1 VAAALV
7 AAALVVTVLA
17 MTAGCGDEGSIAGL
31 VDGDGGGPSSHDD
44 PMADDDGDGIANSE
58 DNCWKVSNKGQTD
71 TDGDGY
77 GDACD
82 NCPKVPNWSQTD
94 DDKDGVGDV
103 CDPDPPAKT
112 CGDKETTFTRL
123 KANAFLLLDKSG
135 SMQTD
140 NKMSQAK
147 SALNTLANSLYNKLR
162 FGFAYF
168 PGKKG
173 NSCAAPTRTLAM
185 GSHTAAKIRA
195 AYASLSPSG
204 MTPMAQ
210 ALETTRTNGW
220 TKAASDPNDASRRK
234 SVVLITDGQP
244 NCGKSASDVVAEAT
258 KLKSAGITVHV
269 VGFGS
274 GVSPA
279 TLDAVA
285 KAGGT
290 NNPKDPA
297 HRYYQANNAA
307 ALASALKSIG
317 TSLVSCTVALTDKPP
332 DPNKIYVMVDGKT
345 LKRDDPN
352 GFSYNAAKNTITI
365 KGTACSALKSATNPK
380 IRVIFGCKLDTKI
393 E

>member
-1 VAAALV
+1 MAALV
-7 AAALVVTVLA
+7 AALVV
-17 MTAGCGDEGSIAGL
+17 TAGCGDEGSGGTTDLA
-31 VDGDGGGPSSHDD
+31 DGGGKPVSWDD

-82 NCPKVPNWSQTD
+82 NCPKVANWSQTD

-103 CDPDPPAKT
+103 CDPDPPSKT

-123 KANAFLLLDKSG
+123 KANVFLLLDKSG
-135 SMQTD
+135 SMSSS

-147 SALNTLANSLYNKLR
+147 TALNTLATSLYNKLR

-168 PGKKG
+168 PGKG
-173 NSCAAPTRTLAM
+173 SSCAVPTRTLAM
-185 GSHTAAKIRA
+185 GSHTAAKLKA
-195 AYASLSPSG
+195 AWAGLSPGG

-210 ALETTRTNGW
+210 ALETTRTKGW
-220 TKAASDPNDASRRK
+220 TKGANDPQDASRRK
-234 SVVLITDGQP
+234 TVLLITDGQP
-244 NCGKSASDVVAEAT
+244 NCGKSSSDVVAEAK

-274 GVSPA
+274 GVSPS

-290 NNPKDPA
+290 NNPKDPS
-297 HRYYQANNAA
+297 HRYYQANDAA
-307 ALASALKSIG
+307 TLASALKSIG
-317 TSLVSCTVALTDKPP
+317 SSLVSCTIALTDKPP

-352 GFSYNAAKNTITI
+352 GFSYDATKNTITL
-365 KGTACSALKSATNPK
+365 KGTACAALKAAKTPK
-380 IRVIFGCKLDTKI
+380 IRVIFGCKLNTKI